1 MPSEDQPRPS
11 TGNSG
16 CPALAN
22 PNVVPSPP
30 TAPMR
35 SALDSALTPRP
46 STTSVTQ
53 RPTSSTQESSPDGLS
68 CVRESFSRYN
78 FPEQVTDILMASW
91 RKGTQKQYATY
102 IKKWMAFCRER
113 KIDCYSPP
121 LSDTLQFLTDLFNQG
136 LSYSTL
142 NTARSALST
151 IVMIDGE
158 KTFGSNHIVTRFMK
172 GVFESRKP
180 KPKYDKI
187 WDVSVVL
194 KHLSSLYPNESLSLK
209 DLTHKVLM
217 LILLVSSQRGQSIHF
232 LDLQYVTME
241 EDYYSFDLAEHIKT
255 STPRSPHTKIDISV
269 YEPDSTI
276 CPLACLKAY
285 INKTK
290 NLRNSE
296 TKLFISYVRPHKPV
310 SRDTI
315 SRWTKETLRI
325 CGIDTNVF
333 TAHSTRSAS
342 VSKANEKD
350 VPIHEIM
357 ANAGWKSAET
367 FRKYYNKP
375 VFQGNR
381 LTPAI
386 LGQ

>member
-1 MPSEDQPRPS
+1 
-11 TGNSG
+11 
-16 CPALAN
+16 
-22 PNVVPSPP
+22 
-30 TAPMR
+30 
-35 SALDSALTPRP
+35 
-46 STTSVTQ
+46 
-53 RPTSSTQESSPDGLS
+53 
-68 CVRESFSRYN
+68 
-78 FPEQVTDILMASW
+78 
-91 RKGTQKQYATY
+91 
-102 IKKWMAFCRER
+102 MAFCRER
-113 KIDCYSPP
+113 KIDCYAPP

-136 LSYSTL
+136 LSYSTI

-158 KTFGSNHIVTRFMK
+158 KSFGSNHVVTRFMK
-172 GVFESRKP
+172 GVFETRKP

-194 KHLSSLYPNESLSLK
+194 KHLSSLYPNETLPLK
-209 DLTHKVLM
+209 DLTYKALM
-217 LILLVSSQRGQSIHF
+217 LILLVSSQRGQSIHL
-232 LDLQYVTME
+232 LDLQHVTME
-241 EDYYSFDLAEHIKT
+241 EDNYSFDLAEHIKT

-296 TKLFISYVRPHKPV
+296 TQLFISYVRPHKPV
-310 SRDTI
+310 SRDTV

-375 VFQGNR
+375 VVQGNR
-381 LTPAI
+381 LTAAI